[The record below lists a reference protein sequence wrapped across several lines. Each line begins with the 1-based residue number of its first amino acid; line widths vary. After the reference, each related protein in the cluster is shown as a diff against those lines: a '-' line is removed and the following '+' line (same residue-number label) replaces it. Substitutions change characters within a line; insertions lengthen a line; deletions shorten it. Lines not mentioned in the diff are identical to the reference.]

1 MKTIIKSTWL
11 LLFMMPLSFFA
22 QSTLSGIV
30 TERDTGMPI
39 PGANVVIKGTTNG
52 TTTNFDGEYTLTG
65 VDLDDIIVFSYVGLE
80 TQEVPFTG
88 QETINVTLATDAA
101 TLEEIVLIGYGS
113 TRRQDATGAV
123 EQISSEDFNHG
134 AIVSPEQLIQGKSAG
149 VQITSGSGAPGAGTE
164 IRIRGGSS
172 LSANNSPLIVVD
184 GIPLDQRGV
193 QGVRNQLN
201 AINPNEIE
209 DFVVLKDASA
219 TAIYGS
225 RASNGVI
232 LITTKKGKKNADLKF
247 EYDLKVSVGEVVEKV
262 DVLDAD
268 QFRNLVETT
277 PGTDM
282 SLLGNAN
289 TDWQDEIYQTA
300 EGAIHNFT
308 VSQGLDNFYYR
319 VNFNHTSQKGILKTD
334 LYQRNALNTAL
345 NYDLLDNDLK
355 LTFTAKGSIDQNDFA
370 DTGAIGAAVNF
381 APTQPVYDP
390 NSRYGGFYEW
400 TNDNG
405 VALQQATRNPLA
417 LLLQREDEGKT
428 KRIISN
434 FNVNYKIPLI
444 EDLRFNMNAGLDY
457 AENDGFSYRP
467 TNSAVVL
474 QSIAD
479 EEIYWGINRNQLLDF
494 YFNYK
499 PYVES
504 INTAIDLTAGHS
516 FQEFYTSSQQRF
528 TDAAIEG
535 NWVLNPES
543 INRNALESY
552 FARASFDIDDK
563 YLISGSYRMDG
574 SSRFS
579 EENRWSSFPA
589 VSVGWKINNEDF
601 LKDSELLSELKL
613 RAGYGVTGNQEIGPN
628 YGYIGVYTPSQRGAS
643 YQFGNQFYR
652 TLRPEEYDKDLK
664 WEELQ
669 TYNVGVDFGLFNDR
683 MTGSVDAYHRTTEN
697 LLAEV
702 PVPAGANLSDRLVTN
717 VGETVSK
724 GIEVGLNG
732 ILVQTDKINWNLN
745 YNITFQDLE
754 ITKLSLGDDPNF
766 FIPQGGISGGVGNM
780 VQIWKKDIDPTTFFV
795 YRQVYDASG
804 QPIEG
809 AYVDVNGDNTI
820 TEIDRQP
827 YKKASP
833 DFFMGL
839 TNNFTYKDFV
849 FSFTWRGSFGGY
861 MYNNMQSA
869 TGFRGAGTITPQPYY
884 SNFNSNVLETDFSE
898 SQFFSDYYVQSADFV
913 KLDNISV
920 GYLIPGE
927 KLDFRASFTASNV
940 LIISDY
946 EGLDPEISGGID
958 NNFYPRPRTYTLGL
972 NLTF

>member
-1 MKTIIKSTWL
+1 MKTLIKSTLL
-11 LLFMMPLSFFA
+11 LLFLMPMSFFA
-22 QSTLSGIV
+22 QSTVTGTI

-39 PGANVVIKGTTNG
+39 PGANIIIKGTSRG
-52 TTTNFDGEYTLTG
+52 TTTNFDGKYTFEN
-65 VDLDDIIVFSYVGLE
+65 VNLDDVIVFSYIGFAS
-80 TQEVPFTG
+80 QEVPYTG
-88 QETINVTLATDAA
+88 QETINIQLAPDTAI
-101 TLEEIVLIGYGS
+101 LEEVVLIGYGS

-123 EQISSEDFNHG
+123 QQLSTEDFNQG
-134 AIVSPEQLIQGKSAG
+134 SIVSPEQLIQGKSAG
-149 VQITSGSGAPGAGTE
+149 VRITSSSGAPGGETE

-201 AINPNEIE
+201 AINPNEIQ

-232 LITTKKGKKNADLKF
+232 LITTKKGKKNSDLKF
-247 EYDLKVSVGEVVEKV
+247 EYDLKASIGSIVEKV
-262 DVLDAD
+262 NVLDAD
-268 QFRNLVETT
+268 QYRSIIETT
-277 PGTDM
+277 PGTNLD
-282 SLLGNAN
+282 LLGDAN
-289 TDWQDEIYQTA
+289 TDWQDEIYQTSV
-300 EGAIHNFT
+300 GAIHNFT

-319 VNFNHTSQKGILKTD
+319 LNYNHTSQTGVLKTD
-334 LYQRNALNTAL
+334 LYQRNALNTAF

-355 LTFTAKGSIDQNDFA
+355 LTLTAKGSIDQNNFA
-370 DTGAIGAAVNF
+370 DEGAIGAAVSF
-381 APTQPVYDP
+381 DPTKPVYDE
-390 NSRYGGFYEW
+390 NSRYGGYYEW
-400 TNDNG
+400 TDADG

-417 LLLQREDEGKT
+417 LLQQRVDDGKT

-434 FNVNYKIPLI
+434 FNVDYRIPLI
-444 EDLRFNMNAGLDY
+444 EDLRFNLNAGIDY
-457 AENDGFSYRP
+457 SENDGYKSRP
-467 TNSAVVL
+467 TTSAANL
-474 QSIAD
+474 MDIAD
-479 EEIYWGINRNQLLDF
+479 EEVYWGMNRNQLLDF

-499 PYVES
+499 PYLES
-504 INTAIDLTAGHS
+504 INTNVDLTAGHS
-516 FQEFYTSSQQRF
+516 YQEFFVSSQQRVS
-528 TDAAIEG
+528 DQNVEDY
-535 NWVLNPES
+535 WVLNPIE

-563 YLISGSYRMDG
+563 YLVSGSYRMDG

-579 EENRWSSFPA
+579 KDNRWSSFPA

-601 LKDSELLSELKL
+601 LKDSEILSELKL
-613 RAGYGVTGNQEIGPN
+613 RAGYGVTGNQEIGSN

-643 YQFGNQFYR
+643 YQFGNQFYP

-669 TYNVGVDFGLFNDR
+669 TYNAGIDFGFFNDR
-683 MTGSVDAYHRTTEN
+683 FTGSVDAYHRTTEN

-732 ILVQTDKINWNLN
+732 KIIQTDDINWGLN

-754 ITKLSLGDDPNF
+754 ITKLSLGEDPNF
-766 FIPQGGISGGVGNM
+766 FIPQGEISGGVGNM
-780 VQIWKKDIDPTTFFV
+780 IQIWKKGIDPTTFFV
-795 YRQVYDASG
+795 YRQVYDPNG
-804 QPIEG
+804 EPIEG

-820 TEIDRQP
+820 TEADRQP
-827 YKKASP
+827 YKKGSP
-833 DFFMGL
+833 DFYMGL
-839 TNNFTYKDFV
+839 SSNFNYKDFD

-861 MYNNMQSA
+861 MYNNAQSSS
-869 TGFRGAGTITPQPYY
+869 GFRGAGTDTPQPYY
-884 SNFNSNVLETDFSE
+884 SNFNSNILETDFNE
-898 SQFFSDYYVQSADFV
+898 SQFFSDYYVQSSDFV
-913 KLDNISV
+913 KLDNVSV
-920 GYLIPGE
+920 GYLMAGE
-927 KLDFRASFTASNV
+927 KVDFRASLTVSNV
-940 LIISDY
+940 LTITDY
-946 EGLDPEISGGID
+946 DGLDPEISGGID
-958 NNFYPRPRTYTLGL
+958 NNFYPRPRTYTVGL

>member
-1 MKTIIKSTWL
+1 MRTFIKSTL
-11 LLFMMPLSFFA
+11 LMLLMPMSFFA
-22 QSTLSGIV
+22 QSTVSGII

-39 PGANVVIKGTTNG
+39 PGANIVIRGTTTG
-52 TTTNFDGEYTLTG
+52 TTTNFDGEYTLDG
-65 VDLDDIIVFSYVGLE
+65 VNLDDVIVISYIGF
-80 TQEVPFTG
+80 TPQQIPFTG
-88 QETINVTLATDAA
+88 QETINVQLAPDTAI
-101 TLEEIVLIGYGS
+101 LEEVVLIGYGS

-123 EQISSEDFNHG
+123 QQISTEDFNQG

-149 VQITSGSGAPGAGTE
+149 VQITSGSGAPGGGTE

-184 GIPLDQRGV
+184 GVPLDQRGV

-201 AINPNEIE
+201 AINPNEIQ

-232 LITTKKGKKNADLKF
+232 LITTKKGKKNSDLKF
-247 EYDLKVSVGEVVEKV
+247 EYDLKASVGEVVETV
-262 DVLDAD
+262 DVLNAE
-268 QFRNLVETT
+268 QFRNLIETT
-277 PGTDM
+277 PGTDVG
-282 SLLGNAN
+282 LLGDAS
-289 TDWQDEIYQTA
+289 TDWQDEIYQTSV
-300 EGAIHNFT
+300 GAIHNLT
-308 VSQGLDNFYYR
+308 VSQGLENFYYR
-319 VNFNHTSQKGILKTD
+319 VNFNHTSQTGVLRTD
-334 LYQRNALNTAL
+334 AYERNALNTAF

-355 LTFTAKGSIDQNDFA
+355 LTLTAKGSIDRNDFA
-370 DTGAIGAAVNF
+370 DEGAIGAAVNF
-381 APTQPVYDP
+381 DPTKPVYDE

-400 TNDNG
+400 TNNKG
-405 VALQQATRNPLA
+405 VALQQATRNPVA

-428 KRIISN
+428 KRLITN
-434 FNVNYKIPLI
+434 FNIDYRIPLI
-444 EDLRFNMNAGLDY
+444 DDLKFNLNAGVDY
-457 AENDGFSYRP
+457 SENDGFNIRP
-467 TNSAVVL
+467 TTSAVVL
-474 QSIAD
+474 QDIAD
-479 EEIYWGINRNQLLDF
+479 EEIYWGMNRNQLLDF

-504 INTAIDLTAGHS
+504 LSTAFDFTVGHS
-516 FQEFYTSSQQRF
+516 YQEFFISSQQRY
-528 TDAAIEG
+528 TDAAVEG
-535 NWVLNPES
+535 NWVLNP
-543 INRNALESY
+543 ITIDRNALESY

-579 EENRWSSFPA
+579 EDNRWSSFPA
-589 VSVGWKINNEDF
+589 VSLGWKVNNEDF
-601 LKDSELLSELKL
+601 LKDSGVLSELKL

-628 YGYIGVYTPSQRGAS
+628 YGYMGIYTPSERGAS
-643 YQFGNQFYR
+643 YQFGDRFYQ
-652 TLRPEEYDKDLK
+652 TLRPEEYDKDLQ

-669 TYNVGVDFGLFNDR
+669 TYNVGIDFGLFNDR
-683 MTGSVDAYHRTTEN
+683 LSGSVDAYHRTTEN

-702 PVPAGANLSDRLVTN
+702 PVPAGANLSDRLITN

-724 GIEVGLNG
+724 GLEIGLNG
-732 ILVQTDKINWNLN
+732 DLIRSDKMNWSVN

-754 ITKLSLGDDPNF
+754 ITKLSLGEDPNF
-766 FIPQGGISGGVGNM
+766 FIPQGEISGGVGNM
-780 VQIWKKDIDPTTFFV
+780 IQIWKKGIDPTTFFV
-795 YRQVYDASG
+795 YRQVYDPNG
-804 QPIEG
+804 EPIEG

-827 YKKASP
+827 YKKGSP
-833 DFFMGL
+833 DFYMGL
-839 TNNFTYKDFV
+839 SSNFNYKDFD

-869 TGFRGAGTITPQPYY
+869 TGFRGAGTVTPQPYY
-884 SNFNSNVLETDFSE
+884 SNFNSNVLESDFNE

-913 KLDNISV
+913 KLDNVSI
-920 GYLIPGE
+920 GYLIAGE
-927 KLDFRASFTASNV
+927 KVDFRASLTATNV
-940 LIISDY
+940 LTITDY
-946 EGLDPEISGGID
+946 DGLDPEISGGID

>member
-1 MKTIIKSTWL
+1 ML
-11 LLFMMPLSFFA
+11 LMPMSFFA
-22 QSTLSGIV
+22 QSTVSGII

-39 PGANVVIKGTTNG
+39 PGANIVIRGTTTG
-52 TTTNFDGEYTLTG
+52 TTTNFDGDYTLDG
-65 VDLDDIIVFSYVGLE
+65 VNLDDVIVVSYIGFSS
-80 TQEVPFTG
+80 QEIPYTG
-88 QETINVTLATDAA
+88 QETINVQLAPDTAI
-101 TLEEIVLIGYGS
+101 LEEVVLIGYGS

-123 EQISSEDFNHG
+123 QQISTEDFNQG

-149 VQITSGSGAPGAGTE
+149 VQITSGSGAPGGGTE

-184 GIPLDQRGV
+184 GVPLDQRGV

-201 AINPNEIE
+201 AINPNEIQ

-232 LITTKKGKKNADLKF
+232 LITTKKGKKNSDLKF
-247 EYDLKVSVGEVVEKV
+247 EYDLKASVGEVVETV
-262 DVLDAD
+262 DVLNAE
-268 QFRNLVETT
+268 QFRNLIETT
-277 PGTDM
+277 PGTDVG
-282 SLLGNAN
+282 LLGDAS
-289 TDWQDEIYQTA
+289 TDWQDEIYQTSV
-300 EGAIHNFT
+300 GAIHNLT
-308 VSQGLDNFYYR
+308 VSQGLENFYYR
-319 VNFNHTSQKGILKTD
+319 VNFNHTSQTGVLRTD
-334 LYQRNALNTAL
+334 AYERNALNTAF

-355 LTFTAKGSIDQNDFA
+355 LTLTAKGSIDQNDFA
-370 DTGAIGAAVNF
+370 DEAAIGAAVNF
-381 APTQPVYDP
+381 DPTKPVFDE
-390 NSRYGGFYEW
+390 NSQYGGFYEW
-400 TNDNG
+400 TNNKG

-417 LLLQREDEGKT
+417 LLLQREAEGKT

-434 FNVNYKIPLI
+434 FNVDYRIPFV
-444 EDLRFNMNAGLDY
+444 EDLRFNLNAGVDY
-457 AENDGFSYRP
+457 SENDGFTMRP
-467 TNSAVVL
+467 TSSAVVL

-479 EEIYWGINRNQLLDF
+479 EEIYWGMNRNQLLDF

-504 INTAIDLTAGHS
+504 INTSVDLTAGHS
-516 FQEFYTSSQQRF
+516 YQEFFISSQQRY
-528 TDAAIEG
+528 TDAAVEG
-535 NWVLNPES
+535 NWVLNP
-543 INRNALESY
+543 ITIDRNALESY

-579 EENRWSSFPA
+579 EDNRWSSFPA
-589 VSVGWKINNEDF
+589 VSLGWKVNNEDF
-601 LKDSELLSELKL
+601 LKDSGVLSELKL

-628 YGYIGVYTPSQRGAS
+628 YGYMGIYTPSERGAS
-643 YQFGNQFYR
+643 YQFGDRFYQ
-652 TLRPEEYDKDLK
+652 TLRPEEYDKDLQ

-669 TYNVGVDFGLFNDR
+669 TYNVGIDFGLFNDR
-683 MTGSVDAYHRTTEN
+683 LSGSVDAYHRTTEN

-702 PVPAGANLSDRLVTN
+702 PVPAGANLSDRLITN

-724 GIEVGLNG
+724 GLEIGLNG
-732 ILVQTDKINWNLN
+732 DLIRSDKMNWSVN

-754 ITKLSLGDDPNF
+754 ITKLSLGEDPNF
-766 FIPQGGISGGVGNM
+766 FIPQGEISGGVGNM
-780 VQIWKKDIDPTTFFV
+780 IQIWKKDIDPTTFFV
-795 YRQVYDASG
+795 YRQVYDPNG
-804 QPIEG
+804 EPIEG

-820 TEIDRQP
+820 TESDRQP
-827 YKKASP
+827 YKKGSP
-833 DFFMGL
+833 DFYMGL
-839 TNNFTYKDFV
+839 SSNFNYKDFD

-869 TGFRGAGTITPQPYY
+869 TGFRGAGTVTPQPYY
-884 SNFNSNVLETDFSE
+884 SNFNSNVLESDFNE

-913 KLDNISV
+913 KLDNVSI
-920 GYLIPGE
+920 GYLIAGE
-927 KLDFRASFTASNV
+927 KVDFRASLTATNV
-940 LIISDY
+940 LTITDY
-946 EGLDPEISGGID
+946 DGLDPEISGGID